1 MKAFL
6 YCANVIG
13 QIYNKWSSMKTIPL
27 TIEQLKYF
35 VDPLMPISDFKLK
48 TLLNFRI
55 VTSQNCIQINPTMIA
70 LM

>member
-1 MKAFL
+1 
-6 YCANVIG
+6 
-13 QIYNKWSSMKTIPL
+13 MKTISL

-35 VDPLMPISDFKLK
+35 VGPLMQISDFKLR